1 MNECDALK
9 RKINIVS
16 FHMDDTRLFLN
27 THPCDREAMCYYEK
41 LHKLRCELMNEYVAK
56 YGPMSAYQ
64 YKEAESWAWTDGA
77 QPWEKG
83 GNN

>member
-1 MNECDALK
+1 MCEREALQ

-27 THPCDREAMCYYEK
+27 THPCNREAMCYFEK
-41 LHKLRCELMNEYVAK
+41 LHKMRCEMMNEYVCK
-56 YGPMSAYQ
+56 LGPMSAYQ
-64 YKEAESWAWTDGA
+64 YMESDSWAWVDGP

-83 GNN
+83 GNG